1 MASIEREVE
10 KGLLN
15 AVSGV
20 AGFNPYTSERENPRL
35 LPHLV
40 ARASIGPELL
50 GPFTGVFSV
59 PATLTYTARADSIS
73 RTAFDT
79 KFQAIMAQLYRD
91 PDLPTYMTN
100 VTSCTIYLAKVT
112 SESPEIVA
120 RNRTWAKTITLDI
133 NATAKK

>member
-20 AGFNPYTSERENPRL
+20 TGVNAYTSERSTARL
-35 LPHLV
+35 LPSLV
-40 ARASIGPELL
+40 AQAQIGTELL
-50 GPFTGVFSV
+50 GPFTGLFSV

-73 RTAFDT
+73 RTAFDA
-79 KFQAIMAQLYRD
+79 KFQSIMNQLYRD

-100 VTSCTIYLAKVT
+100 ATSISVYLAKVT
-112 SESPEIVA
+112 SESPQIVA

-133 NATAKK
+133 NATAKQ

>member
-20 AGFNPYTSERENPRL
+20 TGVNPYTSERG
-35 LPHLV
+35 V
-40 ARASIGPELL
+40 AR
-50 GPFTGVFSV
+50 
-59 PATLTYTARADSIS
+59 TLPSRA
-73 RTAFDT
+73 AFDT
-79 KFQAIMAQLYRD
+79 KFQSIVAELYRS
-91 PDLPTYMTN
+91 PDLASYMTN

-112 SESPEIVA
+112 GESPSIIA
-120 RNRTWAKTITLDI
+120 RNRTWAREVTLDV

>member
-20 AGFNPYTSERENPRL
+20 TGVNPYTSERGVART
-35 LPHLV
+35 LPSLV
-40 ARASIGPELL
+40 AQAQIGSELL
-50 GPFTGVFSV
+50 GNFTGVFAV
-59 PATLTYTARADSIS
+59 PSTLTYTARADSSS
-73 RTAFDT
+73 RAAFDT
-79 KFQAIMAQLYRD
+79 KFQSIVAELYRS
-91 PDLPTYMTN
+91 PDLASYMTN

-112 SESPEIVA
+112 GESPSIIA
-120 RNRTWAKTITLDI
+120 RNRTWAREVTLDV

>member
-20 AGFNPYTSERENPRL
+20 TGVNPYTSERDSARL
-35 LPHLV
+35 LPSLV
-40 ARASIGPELL
+40 AKSQLGNELL
-50 GPFTGVFSV
+50 GNFTGVFAV
-59 PATLTYTARADSIS
+59 PSTLTYTAKADSTS
-73 RTAFDT
+73 RAAFDA
-79 KFQAIMAQLYRD
+79 KFQSIVAELYRS
-91 PDLPTYMTN
+91 PDLASYMTN

-112 SESPEIVA
+112 GESPQIIA
-120 RNRTWAKTITLDI
+120 RNRTWAREVTLDV

>member
-20 AGFNPYTSERENPRL
+20 TGVNSYTSERGSPRL
-35 LPHLV
+35 LPSLV
-40 ARASIGPELL
+40 AQAQIGTELL
-50 GPFTGVFSV
+50 GPFTGVFNV
-59 PATLTYTARADSIS
+59 PATLTYTARADGNT

-79 KFQAIMAQLYRD
+79 KFQSIVAELYRD
-91 PDLPTYMTN
+91 PDLPSYMTN
-100 VTSCTIYLAKVT
+100 VTSVTIYQAKMT
-112 SESPEIVA
+112 SESPQIIA

>member
-20 AGFNPYTSERENPRL
+20 TGVNPYTSERGVART
-35 LPHLV
+35 LPSLV
-40 ARASIGPELL
+40 AQAQIGSELL
-50 GPFTGVFSV
+50 GNFTGVFAV
-59 PATLTYTARADSIS
+59 PSTLTYTARADSSS
-73 RTAFDT
+73 RAAFDQ
-79 KFQAIMAQLYRD
+79 KFQSIVAELYRS
-91 PDLPTYMTN
+91 PDLASYMTN

-112 SESPEIVA
+112 GESPSIIA
-120 RNRTWAKTITLDI
+120 RNRTWAREVTLDV

>member
-20 AGFNPYTSERENPRL
+20 TGVNAYTSERSTARL
-35 LPHLV
+35 LPSLV
-40 ARASIGPELL
+40 AQAQIGTELL
-50 GPFTGVFSV
+50 GPFTGLFSV

-73 RTAFDT
+73 RTAFDA
-79 KFQAIMAQLYRD
+79 KFQSIMNQLYRD
-91 PDLPTYMTN
+91 PDLSTYMTN
-100 VTSCTIYLAKVT
+100 ATSISVYLAKVT
-112 SESPEIVA
+112 SESPQIVA

-133 NATAKK
+133 NATAKQ